1 MSTKKGRP
9 AQLRPA
15 VVRQLRKCGVQR
27 TRDLERLGISREYLR
42 KLVATGVLQRVARG
56 LYVLADAD
64 ISENRTLAEA
74 SQRVPNGIVCLLS
87 ALRFHGLTTQAP
99 FEVWMAIDRDA
110 WRPVSDY
117 PALRIVRL
125 SKKALEAGIEKHRIE
140 GVSVKVY
147 APAKTVADC
156 FKFRNKVGLDVAL
169 EALRDFRRLKKG
181 SMDDLW
187 DYAKVCRVANV
198 MRPYMESLT

>member
-9 AQLRPA
+9 AELRPTI
-15 VVRQLRKCGVQR
+15 VKHLRKRGVQR

-56 LYVLADAD
+56 LYILADAD
-64 ISENRTLAEA
+64 ISENHTLAEA
-74 SQRVPNGIVCLLS
+74 SRRVPNGIVCLLS
-87 ALRFHGLTTQAP
+87 SLRFHGLTTQAP

-117 PALRIVRL
+117 PPLRIVRL
-125 SKKALEAGIEKHRIE
+125 SRAALRAGVEKHQIE
-140 GVSVKVY
+140 GVTVKLY
-147 APAKTVADC
+147 SPAKTVADC
-156 FKFRNKVGLDVAL
+156 FKFRNRIGLDVAL
-169 EALRDFRRLKKG
+169 EALRDYRRLRKG

-187 DYAKVCRVANV
+187 NCAKVCRVANV
-198 MRPYMESLT
+198 MRPYLESLT